1 MDGAHARS
9 SEFGDAPIVAALVA
23 GDLSALGEA
32 YDRYAQHLYTY
43 ACGMLRDTDAAAD
56 VVHDALLIASQRI
69 TQLRNPDRFRP
80 WLYAI
85 VRSECLRHLRLS
97 KRSVPLDDSFDL
109 EAPHET
115 ESAAEERD
123 IRALV
128 AAAAAGLSPKD
139 REVLELTIR
148 HDLDNAQVAAVLGIG
163 MNQAST
169 LTSRA
174 RTQLERS
181 LSVLLVAQERGNA
194 CDGLDEL
201 LASWDGEF
209 TPLWRKRIGRHM
221 DKCATCSGIKDRK
234 FRAAVLLG
242 LFPLA
247 ITPFWLRDRIMGA
260 AQADVELVALA
271 TRIDPLDREGFPT
284 QARRSKRGVWFA
296 GAGAALLAV
305 GAGVGLLAIEPATST
320 PPIPAQFDVVDV
332 PPSTSLLPAQPAPIS
347 SAVEPPSASLAPV
360 APPLPITSARPVPV
374 QPVPVVTTPAQQ
386 ITTTV
391 TATQPTSTIQVTT
404 TTPTTTTT
412 TTADDTTTTTTT
424 RTTTRGPEPPR

>member
-69 TQLRNPDRFRP
+69 AQLRDPDRFRP

-85 VRSECLRHLRLS
+85 VRSECLRHLRMT

-115 ESAAEERD
+115 DSAAEERD

-139 REVLELTIR
+139 REVLELSIR
-148 HDLDNAQVAAVLGIG
+148 HDLDNAQVAAVLGVG

-234 FRAAVLLG
+234 FQAAVLLG

-247 ITPFWLRDRIMGA
+247 ITPFWLRDRITGA
-260 AQADVELVALA
+260 VDADVDLVALA
-271 TRIDPLDREGFPT
+271 TRFDPLDRAGFPT
-284 QARRSKRGVWFA
+284 HARRSKREVWVA

-305 GAGVGLLAIEPATST
+305 GAGVGILAIEPAAST
-320 PPIPAQFDVVDV
+320 PPIPAQFDVVEA
-332 PPSTSLLPAQPAPIS
+332 PTSTPTVPAQPAALS
-347 SAVEPPSASLAPV
+347 SAVQPPSASLAPV
-360 APPLPITSARPVPV
+360 APPLPATSARLVPV
-374 QPVPVVTTPAQQ
+374 QPVPVVTTP
-386 ITTTV
+386 V
-391 TATQPTSTIQVTT
+391 PQVTT
-404 TTPTTTTT
+404 TATATTTLPTSIPQVTTTTT
-412 TTADDTTTTTTT
+412 TTSTTTDETTNTTTVTTT
-424 RTTTRGPEPPR
+424 RNPETPR